1 MENNKMYVKEILGKL
16 TKEEGDSLI
25 EKLRPIS
32 TINRPSGRKKM
43 RTKIR
48 KDDFVTLTMLENSNL
63 HIVYYNVVLAAPFR
77 GGDLEVFVGKELL
90 KQL

>member
-1 MENNKMYVKEILGKL
+1 MKIKEILEKL

-32 TINRPSGRKKM
+32 TLNRPSGRKKM

-48 KDDFVTLTMLENSNL
+48 KDDFVTVKECGGHNL
-63 HIVYYNVVLAAPFR
+63 HITYYNVIIEAPFR
-77 GGDLEVFVGKELL
+77 GGDLELFVGRELL